1 MHRLNRRVLSQIAL
15 LGLVGGLAG
24 AIVGSRAVASP
35 PTATISP
42 LTAQDVQLW
51 NLPLWVSAEDSRAAI
66 TPPAPAVAPTDAE
79 PYVDQGPPAPG
90 PVLKPYSP
98 GDPVSIGLPNR
109 GYLADGVQLH
119 ANDHM
124 ITRPK
129 RNWGTQETVNAIRT
143 AAAAVAAKHPDSPKI
158 VVGDLSLPGGGRF
171 PPHKSHQSGRDADI
185 GYYVKNQAP
194 VRLMRVN
201 RNTIDAPRTWTFF
214 ESLLKDGKVQFLFVD
229 YRLQKVLYE
238 HARDVEKVPVEQLA
252 KWFSYPK
259 ARVVRGVPIRHLKGH
274 ADHLHVRF
282 FNPQA
287 VANFKGYVKH
297 HGPDVLKPV
306 PVHYRVRRGDS
317 LYRIARKFRLK
328 VKQLRKMNR
337 MRRKKRVRLRPGQKL
352 VVGWRRPTLP
362 GMPATKKS
370 ITKKKTRKAGKTRR
384 KKTVSRKGR
393 KTRRARKKKK

>member
-1 MHRLNRRVLSQIAL
+1 
-15 LGLVGGLAG
+15 
-24 AIVGSRAVASP
+24 
-35 PTATISP
+35 
-42 LTAQDVQLW
+42 
-51 NLPLWVSAEDSRAAI
+51 
-66 TPPAPAVAPTDAE
+66 
-79 PYVDQGPPAPG
+79 
-90 PVLKPYSP
+90 
-98 GDPVSIGLPNR
+98 
-109 GYLADGVQLH
+109 
-119 ANDHM
+119 M

-185 GYYVKNQAP
+185 GYYVKGQAP
-194 VRLMRVN
+194 TRLMRVN
-201 RNTIDAPRTWTFF
+201 RNTIDVPRTWTFF

-229 YRLQKVLYE
+229 YRLQKVLYN
-238 HARDVEKVPVEQLA
+238 HAKDVAKVPPEQLA

-274 ADHLHVRF
+274 ADHMHVRF

-287 VANFKGYVKH
+287 VANFKGYVAH
-297 HGPDVLKPV
+297 HGPYVLKPV

-337 MRRKKRVRLRPGQKL
+337 FRRKKTRLRPGQKL
-352 VVGWRRPTLP
+352 VVGYRRPTLP
-362 GMPATKKS
+362 GMPATRKTIKRKKKS
-370 ITKKKTRKAGKTRR
+370 RKTVKRKTRKKSRKAVKRKPSKRKKRSVARR
-384 KKTVSRKGR
+384 KKK
-393 KTRRARKKKK
+393 